1 MMLFLFTRAG
11 RESHLFDT
19 KRSKKHGFD
28 DSRPPFPHQPLPSY
42 YHEGNKKPSKI
53 KSISITNAA
62 SDTMS
67 AIKNPSQIYSSL
79 VTTALA
85 LGGWLGGCP

>member
-1 MMLFLFTRAG
+1 MGLTTQ
-11 RESHLFDT
+11 D
-19 KRSKKHGFD
+19 
-28 DSRPPFPHQPLPSY
+28 PPFPHQPLPSY